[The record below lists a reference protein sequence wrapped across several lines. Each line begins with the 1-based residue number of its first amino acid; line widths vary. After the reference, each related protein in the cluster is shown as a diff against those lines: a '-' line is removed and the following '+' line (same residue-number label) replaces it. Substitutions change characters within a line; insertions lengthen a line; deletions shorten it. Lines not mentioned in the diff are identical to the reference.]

1 MFVLGR
7 RAGWAPSANS
17 EHLRKRLAGKN
28 RVVTQMGKARKFK
41 AGAEAPTLTHSGM
54 EKIAVKC

>member
-1 MFVLGR
+1 MGR
-7 RAGWAPSANS
+7 RAGWAPNANS

-54 EKIAVKC
+54 EKITVKC